1 MTNAQIPLVVT
12 AVIALSG
19 IVACSANETAPD
31 DGLVYNEPAMDPNQI
46 ICKRQRVAGSHIPR
60 RVCRTRAQIE
70 QDREAALRATG
81 PLRTMGGIGPP
92 PSASSSSPPP

>member
-1 MTNAQIPLVVT
+1 MTRIPINAALAVT
-12 AVIALSG
+12 ALLFLL
-19 IVACSANETAPD
+19 VACSANDTVPD
-31 DGLVYNEPAMDPNQI
+31 DGLVYNEPAMDPNQV
-46 ICKRQRVAGSHIPR
+46 ICKRQRPAGSHIPR

-92 PSASSSSPPP
+92 PPASSPSPP